1 MAATYYVSITSD
13 ASKLA
18 QDPDNFGTS
27 STAADIVELRVGN
40 GTYAPDRHE
49 VLKALERF
57 TRFYMQG
64 GGAAGAG
71 TNIPL
76 PTGSN

>member
-1 MAATYYVSITSD
+1 MAATYYASIQTDCSLLASD
-13 ASKLA
+13 V
-18 QDPDNFGTS
+18 DHFGTS
-27 STAADIVELRVGN
+27 STASDIVELRVGN

-49 VLKALERF
+49 VLKALERI
-57 TRFYMQG
+57 TRFYVQG

-76 PTGSN
+76 PTGPN